1 MRPLLLVIL
10 LAGLGSGCAVGLR
23 LDLTRG
29 ERASSTP
36 PAAGPSLGALL
47 LTYREEVERYCTA
60 GTLVVLECAAQRRVL
75 RGVFDAASEE
85 ERRLRLGGLATEV
98 DVIHDE
104 LARARLGAMVETIL
118 RRLG

>member
-1 MRPLLLVIL
+1 MRPLLLAIL

-23 LDLTRG
+23 LDLTR

-36 PAAGPSLGALL
+36 PPTGPSLGALL